1 MYSKYDFIEWL
12 LGIGF
17 FLYDNW
23 WKIIIFGIIFV
34 AGIIKIF
41 EEIIMFELFDSYL
54 GRMIGYP
61 LLIIGAFIAIII
73 GIVYFIRR

>member
-17 FLYDNW
+17 YLYDNW

-41 EEIIMFELFDSYL
+41 EWIF
-54 GRMIGYP
+54 
-61 LLIIGAFIAIII
+61 
-73 GIVYFIRR
+73 